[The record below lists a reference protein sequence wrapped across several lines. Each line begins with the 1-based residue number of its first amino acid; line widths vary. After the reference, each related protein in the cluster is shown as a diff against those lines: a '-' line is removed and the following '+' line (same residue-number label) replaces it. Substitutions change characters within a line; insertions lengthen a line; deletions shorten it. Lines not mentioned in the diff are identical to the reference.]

1 MKKKIVLFAITA
13 CLIAA
18 ASAQVI
24 GASAQ
29 TARRGID
36 NAELTVT
43 GTASV
48 KAAADE
54 CMFYGNIEVA
64 ANDLNAAEQSGADV
78 YARVRVAF
86 APYGSI
92 RESTYRVY
100 PSYEQIGYTS
110 SRYLRFTTARTD
122 KMSEIRKALADA
134 GITGLDGVSYV
145 CNDENGYKNEALRLA
160 VENARQK
167 AGALGAVGAMLSV
180 EELSCYPSYCERNGG
195 EPDNTV
201 TYTATVR
208 VTFAPYY
215 VQNDEA
221 ELG

>member
-1 MKKKIVLFAITA
+1 MKKKIVLFAMTA
-13 CLIAA
+13 CLIAVA
-18 ASAQVI
+18 CAQTI
-24 GASAQ
+24 SASAQ
-29 TARRGID
+29 TMKRGID
-36 NAELTVT
+36 NAELIVT

-54 CMFYGNIEVA
+54 CVFYGNIEVA
-64 ANDLNAAEQSGADV
+64 ANDLNSAEQSGADV
-78 YARVRVAF
+78 YAKVRVAF

-92 RESTYRVY
+92 RESSYRVY

-110 SRYLRFTTARTD
+110 SRYLRFSTAKTD

-134 GITGLDGVSYV
+134 GITGLDGVSFV
-145 CNDENGYKNEALRLA
+145 CNDETEYQNEALRLA
-160 VENARQK
+160 VENARVK
-167 AGALGAVGAMLSV
+167 AGALGAVGEMINV
-180 EELSCYPSYCERNGG
+180 EELNCYPSYYDRNGG

-215 VQNDEA
+215 ATNDEA